1 MKSSASLGVSRRTS
15 RTCSYNCPYAT
26 RVEGGDHT
34 AIVNDGDDSERYHAD
49 HPHDAKNV
57 RHSTAP
63 LPWNCIFYSVASGLL
78 NLQTVG
84 NLLNAWRSPRNHRSI
99 EQLFDSPQQARN
111 AVAVCATWLGVQMKP
126 QHNPSMGWW
135 RSDDEAPARISA

>member
-1 MKSSASLGVSRRTS
+1 MSSTGRNPILDL
-15 RTCSYNCPYAT
+15 PL
-26 RVEGGDHT
+26 T
-34 AIVNDGDDSERYHAD
+34 AVIRQEIAL
-49 HPHDAKNV
+49 
-57 RHSTAP
+57 P
-63 LPWNCIFYSVASGLL
+63 LQQIL